1 MANRDSDNFINEEE
15 ILQKAKG
22 TDVQS
27 LMQKL
32 SPEQQKAVKNILSDP
47 AKTQQIL
54 ANPKIQSLIRKLKN
68 NERH

>member
-1 MANRDSDNFINEEE
+1 MTNRDFDNNINEEE
-15 ILQKAKG
+15 LLQKAKG

-47 AKTQQIL
+47 KKTQQIL
-54 ANPKIQSLIRKLKN
+54 SNQKIQNLIRKLKG
-68 NERH
+68 NE